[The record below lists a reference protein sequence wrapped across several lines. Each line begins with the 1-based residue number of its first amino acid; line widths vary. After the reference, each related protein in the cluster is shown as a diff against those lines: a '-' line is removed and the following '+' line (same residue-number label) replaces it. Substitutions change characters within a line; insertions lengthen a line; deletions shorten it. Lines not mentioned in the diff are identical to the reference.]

1 MQYNRLNLAQK
12 LVAAREMIQIALK
25 ENDLLVAMSEFGF
38 NEERLRKG
46 LVLLEE
52 AETLDHSQQ
61 RQRGEQIAASADVKE
76 RFKDL
81 LSSFRL
87 DRRIVSNASR
97 KHKGL
102 TEQLQLKESVNAQR
116 DALLQR
122 SLLFYRHL
130 LAEPKILGKLEPYG
144 FTEES
149 VQEKL
154 GEIKLLQDAMIKQQE
169 RRAQAIITTDR
180 RKKAQAL
187 LDDYI
192 AQFIAIARVAFRHDK
207 GQLKKFGL

>member
-1 MQYNRLNLAQK
+1 MQYQRLNLAQK
-12 LVAAREMIQIALK
+12 LIAAREMIHIALK

-38 NEERLRKG
+38 NEQRLQKG
-46 LVLLEE
+46 LVLLKE

-61 RQRGEQIAASADVKE
+61 RHKGEQIAASADVKE
-76 RFKDL
+76 RFKEL

-102 TEQLQLKESVNAQR
+102 IEQLQLKESVNAQR

-122 SLLFYRHL
+122 SLLFYTHVQSDAR
-130 LAEPKILGKLEPYG
+130 ILGKLKPYG

-149 VQEKL
+149 VEEKL
-154 GEIKLLQDAMIKQQE
+154 GEIKALQDAMIKQQE

-180 RKKAQAL
+180 RKQAQAL

>member
-1 MQYNRLNLAQK
+1 MQYQRLNLAQK

-25 ENDLLVAMSEFGF
+25 EDDLLVAMSEFGF
-38 NEERLRKG
+38 NEQRLQKG

-61 RQRGEQIAASADVKE
+61 RHKGEQIAASADVKA

-122 SLLFYRHL
+122 SLLFYKHV
-130 LAEPKILGKLEPYG
+130 LADSKILGKLEPYG
-144 FTEES
+144 FTKES
-149 VQEKL
+149 VEEKL
-154 GEIKLLQDAMIKQQE
+154 SEIKALQDAMIEQQE
-169 RRAQAIITTDR
+169 RRAQAIITTER

-192 AQFIAIARVAFRHDK
+192 AQFIAIARVAFRHEK
-207 GQLKKFGL
+207 EQLKKFGL

>member
-1 MQYNRLNLAQK
+1 MQYKRLNLAQK
-12 LVAAREMIQIALK
+12 LVAAREMIHIALR

-38 NEERLRKG
+38 NEQRLQKG

-61 RQRGEQIAASADVKE
+61 RHKGEQIAASADVKA

-102 TEQLQLKESVNAQR
+102 TEQLQLTESVNAQR

-122 SLLFYRHL
+122 SLLFYRHV

-144 FTEES
+144 FTEAS
-149 VQEKL
+149 VEEKL
-154 GEIKLLQDAMIKQQE
+154 GEVKALQEAMIKQQE
-169 RRAQAIITTDR
+169 RRAQAIITTER
-180 RKKAQAL
+180 RKQAQAL

-192 AQFIAIARVAFRHDK
+192 AQFIAIARVAFRHDR

>member
-1 MQYNRLNLAQK
+1 MQYQRLNLAQK

-25 ENDLLVAMSEFGF
+25 EDDLLVAMSEFGF
-38 NEERLRKG
+38 NEQRLQKG

-61 RQRGEQIAASADVKE
+61 RHKGEQIAASADVKA

-122 SLLFYRHL
+122 SLLFYKHV
-130 LAEPKILGKLEPYG
+130 LADSKILGKLEPYG
-144 FTEES
+144 FTKES
-149 VQEKL
+149 VEEKL
-154 GEIKLLQDAMIKQQE
+154 SEIKALQDAMIEQQE
-169 RRAQAIITTDR
+169 RRAQAIITTER
-180 RKKAQAL
+180 RKQAQAL